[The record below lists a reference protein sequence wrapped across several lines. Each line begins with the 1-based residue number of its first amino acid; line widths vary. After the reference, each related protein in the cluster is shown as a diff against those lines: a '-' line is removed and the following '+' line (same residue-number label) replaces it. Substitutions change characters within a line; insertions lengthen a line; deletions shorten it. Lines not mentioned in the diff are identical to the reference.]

1 MNAVTDQNIAWNAAA
16 DATQAGLART
26 FALRRFALAL
36 LLVAA
41 CLAAGGTRSA
51 HAATSLVH
59 KRAPEFVRTDLDHKR
74 LDLNAYRGKVV
85 LLNFWATWCAPCQ
98 VEMPSFVDWQNK
110 YGSRGLQVIGISM
123 DDDPAL
129 VRSLVGKLRLNYP
142 VAMGDVKLGDLYGGV
157 LGLPVTYLIDRHGVI
172 QAEFQGEVD
181 MGIIE
186 RQLQLL
192 LSGR

>member
-1 MNAVTDQNIAWNAAA
+1 MAAPGPE
-16 DATQAGLART
+16 AGHARI
-26 FALRRFALAL
+26 FAQCRFALTL
-36 LLVAA
+36 MLGAA

-98 VEMPSFVDWQNK
+98 VEMPSFVNWQNI
-110 YGSRGLQVIGISM
+110 YGPRGLQVIGISM

-129 VRSLVGKLRLNYP
+129 VRSLVGKLKLNYP
-142 VAMGDVKLGDLYGGV
+142 VAMGDVKLGNLYGGV
-157 LGLPVTYLIDRHGVI
+157 LGLPVTYLIDRHGMI
-172 QAEFQGEVD
+172 QAEFQGEAD
-181 MGIIE
+181 LGKIE
-186 RQLQLL
+186 MQMKSL

>member
-1 MNAVTDQNIAWNAAA
+1 MSAVTSQRIARKAAP
-16 DATQAGLART
+16 GPEEGPARS
-26 FALRRFALAL
+26 FALRRFALIL

-59 KRAPEFVRTDLDHKR
+59 KRAPEFVRTDLGHKR

-98 VEMPSFVDWQNK
+98 VEMPSFVAWQKK
-110 YGSRGLQVIGISM
+110 YGPQGLQVIGISL

-129 VRSLVGKLRLNYP
+129 VRSLYGKLKLNYP

-157 LGLPVTYLIDRHGVI
+157 LGLPVTYLIDRHGMI
-172 QAEFQGEVD
+172 QAEFQGEAD
-181 MGIIE
+181 LGKIE
-186 RQLQLL
+186 RQMQSL